1 MAFDLQ
7 RVREELQGAPLESP
21 YPLELSAAI
30 ASDLFR
36 LAGRTPPPPGYW
48 RRERKPKTAQTLFGE
63 QVGMLAHALAT
74 TSLRGEAVQALR
86 SGGARPDKLL
96 DGFFEAIAPLTA
108 EMIRSNSFRQEE
120 FLRRFVEAVGAQI
133 AGETERV
140 SARRLE
146 QLDYRKTLLE
156 FERAEKA
163 RASEAERRAKLLAE
177 AAKREA
183 DARGWRE

>member
-1 MAFDLQ
+1 
-7 RVREELQGAPLESP
+7 
-21 YPLELSAAI
+21 
-30 ASDLFR
+30 
-36 LAGRTPPPPGYW
+36 
-48 RRERKPKTAQTLFGE
+48 
-63 QVGMLAHALAT
+63 LAHALAT
-74 TSLRGEAVQALR
+74 TSLRHEAVQALR
-86 SGGARPDKLL
+86 ASSSRPDRLL
-96 DGFFEAIAPLTA
+96 DGFFDAIAPLTA

-120 FLRRFVEAVGAQI
+120 FLRRFVEALGGQV

-146 QLDYRKTLLE
+146 QLDYRKTLAE
-156 FERAEKA
+156 FQRAEKA